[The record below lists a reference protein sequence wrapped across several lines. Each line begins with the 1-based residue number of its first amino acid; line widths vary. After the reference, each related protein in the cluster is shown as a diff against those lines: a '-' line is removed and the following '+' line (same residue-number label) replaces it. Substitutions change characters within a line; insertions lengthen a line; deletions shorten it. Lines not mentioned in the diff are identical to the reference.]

1 MTRRRVLM
9 ASVSMWVISFSVLF
23 FAANAFPWGSAT
35 HAYIGDKIGKE
46 SPILNLNEIYGA
58 MAPDIFNFY
67 PDILDPNSAHYY
79 LYMQTHYNALA
90 LWAESQA
97 PQTQE
102 PGKAAAFGFASHAN
116 GQFDAEGNIN
126 DCSVDGPYNGN
137 FCGADRTA
145 HGLYGNYIPPPV
157 NPDPKYVIDKAN
169 LFWLPLQTI
178 LAQAGII
185 VSDAEARDIAHN
197 LIEFAIDIMV
207 AYEGVYEPGDGNGI
221 GKKMIASALLRN
233 PEFPQLLVDAY
244 AKGLSST
251 LHMPR
256 SEARKVILADERDFR
271 KTIVIYGQALTQKTE
286 NDAID
291 SVSEILAQLAQEVYG
306 IEGVTS
312 ELVKPA
318 LIGAQAFCRN
328 DYAAAIQGTVA
339 VVNNQMQGAGI
350 SY

>member
-1 MTRRRVLM
+1 MSTRGILKVG
-9 ASVSMWVISFSVLF
+9 VSTWVIILSVLF

-35 HAYIGDKIGKE
+35 HAYIGDKAGKE
-46 SPILNLNEIYGA
+46 LPLLNLNEIYGA

-67 PDILDPNSAHYY
+67 PDILDPGSAHYY

-97 PQTQE
+97 PRTGE
-102 PGKAAAFGFASHAN
+102 RGKAAAFGFASHAN
-116 GQFDAEGNIN
+116 GQFDAEGTIN
-126 DCSVDGPYNGN
+126 DCSVDGPYNGS

-169 LFWLPLQTI
+169 LFALPLQAI
-178 LAQAGII
+178 LAQAGIT
-185 VSDAEARDIAHN
+185 VSDAQARDIAHS
-197 LIEFAIDIMV
+197 LVEFAIDIMV
-207 AYEGVYEPGDGNGI
+207 AYEGVNDPGDGNGI

-244 AKGLSST
+244 AKGLAST

-256 SEARKVILADERDFR
+256 AEARKLILADERDFR
-271 KTIVIYGQALTQKTE
+271 KTVVVYGQALAEKTE
-286 NDAID
+286 IDAID
-291 SVSEILAQLAQEVYG
+291 SVSEILAQLALELYG
-306 IEGVTS
+306 IEGVTP

-318 LIGAQAFCRN
+318 LMGAQAFCRS
-328 DYAAAIQGTVA
+328 DYAAAIQGTITM
-339 VVNNQMQGAGI
+339 VNNQMQGAGI

>member
-1 MTRRRVLM
+1 MSTRRILK
-9 ASVSMWVISFSVLF
+9 ASVSMWVIIFSVLV

-35 HAYIGDKIGKE
+35 HAYIGDKTGKE
-46 SPILNLNEIYGA
+46 LPILNLNEIYGA

-67 PDILDPNSAHYY
+67 PDITDPGSAHYY
-79 LYMQTHYNALA
+79 LYLQTHYNSLA

-97 PQTQE
+97 PRTKE
-102 PGKAAAFGFASHAN
+102 PAAAAAFGFASHAN

-126 DCSVDGPYNGN
+126 DCSIDGSYNGY

-157 NPDPKYVIDKAN
+157 NPDPKYVIDKSN

-178 LAQAGII
+178 LAQAGIT
-185 VSDAEARDIAHN
+185 VSDAQARDIAHS

-207 AYEGVYEPGDGNGI
+207 AYEGVDEPGDGNGI
-221 GKKMIASALLRN
+221 GKKMIASALLRS
-233 PEFPQLLVDAY
+233 PELPRLLVDAY

-251 LHMPR
+251 LHIPR
-256 SEARKVILADERDFR
+256 SEAKRLILADERDFR
-271 KTIVIYGQALTQKTE
+271 KTIVIYGQALAQKTE

-291 SVSEILAQLAQEVYG
+291 AVSAILAQLAQEVYG

-318 LIGAQAFCRN
+318 LMGAQAFCRD
-328 DYAAAIQGTVA
+328 DYAAAIQGTIVM
-339 VVNNQMQGAGI
+339 VNNQMQGAGI